1 MRFGLMLGEKAEGIH
16 SVEAEIKRAAVAG
29 LSSAWMSQIFGYDAI
44 TALAVAGRGVPGIE
58 LGTGV
63 IPTYPRHPVVM
74 ASQALTAQA
83 ALDGRFVLG
92 IGLSHQIVIEGMY
105 GYSFDQPVR
114 HMSEYLSIL
123 APLIREGKV
132 SFRGETLRWEG
143 ALDIPGS
150 RPCPILV
157 AALGPRMLR
166 LAGEVADGTV
176 TWMTGAATVEAHIVP
191 TITEAA
197 ERVGRPRPRV
207 AVALPVCVTNDA
219 EAARQRAGQMFSI
232 YGQLPSYRAM
242 LDREGAGGPQDVAV
256 VGSEEEVTRQLARVA
271 DAGASDMIA
280 GIFGSRPERDRTL
293 ELISSLAAG

>member
-1 MRFGLMLGEKAEGIH
+1 MLGEKAEGIH

-44 TALAVAGRGVPGIE
+44 TALAGAGGGVPRRE
-58 LGTGV
+58 LGTWGG
-63 IPTYPRHPVVM
+63 PTYPLHPVFM
-74 ASQALTAQA
+74 ASQTLTAQA

-207 AVALPVCVTNDA
+207 AVALPVCVTKDA

-271 DAGASDMIA
+271 DAGGSDMIA